1 MSYQKLERLDSKGKV
16 ISRGVVNKHSP
27 LTSSQNDGI
36 YDVIAGNLE
45 ALKDELDNFQINITK
60 EDVQAVITAK
70 EQMKEQVNKSLALV
84 RNAQA
89 TAKSEAARAVN
100 AADRAEESYNKVKN
114 VADSASGQIDQ
125 MKSLIEAMSNFTEAF
140 RALTGMDS
148 LSDGKVGTAVTFHDP
163 DHKPL
168 SSIRTDEDGDFYFS
182 GKIHGDL
189 LGRVDH
195 ATHAD
200 DAGRLAS
207 PVKINGVPFDGSSS
221 INVDAG
227 LMEKKRIEVTLK
239 EGLWE
244 GDRTYTIE
252 NDFIKADTDIIFM
265 PQVGTSAIV
274 YSKISEACIVCQEQ
288 EDGYIVLKCLGDP
301 PSQDVNVELLLL

>member
-1 MSYQKLERLDSKGKV
+1 MAFQKLERLDKKGKV
-16 ISRGVVNKHSP
+16 ISKGVVSKHSP
-27 LTSSQNDGI
+27 LTSSTNDGI
-36 YDVIAGNLE
+36 YDVIAENLE
-45 ALKDELDNFQINITK
+45 VLKDELDNFQIDITK
-60 EDVQAVITAK
+60 EDVQTVIKAK
-70 EQMKEQVNKSLALV
+70 DEMKEQVNKSLSLV
-84 RNAQA
+84 RQAQA
-89 TAKSEAARAVN
+89 TAKSEAARAVT
-100 AADRAEESYNKVKN
+100 AADKAEESYNNVKK
-114 VADSASGQIDQ
+114 VADSASGQIEQ

-163 DHKPL
+163 DHNPL
-168 SSIRTDEDGDFYFS
+168 SSIRTDEQGDFYFS
-182 GKIHGDL
+182 GNIHADL
-189 LGRVDH
+189 MGTVDH

-200 DAGRLAS
+200 DAKKLAS
-207 PVKINGVPFDGSSS
+207 PVKINGVPFDGTSS
-221 INVDAG
+221 INVEAG

-252 NDFIKADTDIIFM
+252 DDLIKADTDIIFM